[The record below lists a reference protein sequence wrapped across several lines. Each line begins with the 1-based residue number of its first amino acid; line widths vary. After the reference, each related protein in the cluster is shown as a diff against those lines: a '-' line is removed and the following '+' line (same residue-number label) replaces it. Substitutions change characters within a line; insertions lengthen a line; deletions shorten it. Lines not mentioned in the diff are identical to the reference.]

1 MKIFILEDDL
11 GRIQQLEKWLR
22 GNDITQVDT
31 CAAITA
37 FQPPYDLILLDH
49 DLGGRQMS
57 DHEDNGQ
64 LFAKLIVDTFGKQ
77 DRPETWVIVHSFN
90 PAGAYAIGRTMTE
103 AGYNVILAPFGFQEF
118 RQALTMIL
126 KQHGTQVAV
135 GSSDT
140 NAAETRT

>member
-31 CAAITA
+31 CAAIDA

-49 DLGGRQMS
+49 DLGGRQLDS
-57 DHEDNGQ
+57 HEDNGEA
-64 LFAKLIVDTFGKQ
+64 FAKLIVEKFGKQ

-90 PAGAYAIGRTMTE
+90 PAGAYAIGRAMSE
-103 AGYNVILAPFGFQEF
+103 AGYNVILAPFGSPEF
-118 RQALTMIL
+118 KQALNTIL
-126 KQHGTQVAV
+126 RHAGTSVAV
-135 GSSDT
+135 GSSDG
-140 NAAETRT
+140 NR